1 MKPTSVRSPAGE
13 VLKCATRYF
22 GTRAANFTEFVSE
35 HREEK
40 TLFINLLSNLFLKA
54 GSFTF
59 NMSNGLLRTS
69 VNYSL
74 EKVSNIFVSIERGS
88 KK

>member
-22 GTRAANFTEFVSE
+22 GTRAANFTKFVSE

-40 TLFINLLSNLFLKA
+40 TLFINLLSKPVPKGRKFH
-54 GSFTF
+54 F
-59 NMSNGLLRTS
+59 
-69 VNYSL
+69 
-74 EKVSNIFVSIERGS
+74 
-88 KK
+88 